1 MNEIYGNLNSIS
13 EARQRLG
20 GIGVSTI
27 YKMMREGRIRPIKV
41 GSRSF
46 IADAEISRFLDEA
59 NRAAAE
65 KAAVARLD
73 GGAA

>member
-1 MNEIYGNLNSIS
+1 MNETYGNLNSIA

-46 IADAEISRFLDEA
+46 IADAEISRFLHEA
-59 NRAAAE
+59 SQAAAE
-65 KAAVARLD
+65 KATGRRKEVE
-73 GGAA
+73 